1 MKKNEI
7 LVFIPTYNEQENVRE
22 ICSRLLNLSLD
33 LDILFIDDDSP
44 DGTGDVLDQLAKQ
57 HSNLHVI
64 HRAGKLGIGSAH
76 LDGISWAYD
85 NGYSTLITMDCDFT
99 HKPETIPEFLQQSDD
114 HDIVIGSRFLHK
126 ESLRE
131 WNLYRKA
138 FIHLGHFLT
147 RKLLRLRYDATGAF
161 RLYNLEKIPSEMFNL
176 IESESYSFFFE
187 SLFILNLNGI
197 PIKQISI
204 DLPARTYGHSK
215 QSFNGAFKTL
225 LQLICIFLTSRTNV
239 EKFKYFDISSIDFSN
254 VKDQQGW
261 DDYWKRKKTPT
272 SFVYDTISAIYRKLI
287 IKRSLNFFI
296 KKHFSKNTEILHAGC
311 GSGQVDVDIRDYI
324 SITAFD
330 ISPEALI
337 FYKRVNADSC
347 QLIHGDLFDISKE
360 DESFDGIYNLGV
372 FEHFSHAELQK
383 ILNEFHRILRPGGKI
398 IIFWPP
404 RFGFS
409 VIVLR
414 MIHFVLNDI
423 LKKNVKLHPDEP
435 SLLKSKEQAENLLL
449 ASKFQMIDYYF
460 GIKDL
465 FTQSVVVGQKNES
478 I

>member
-1 MKKNEI
+1 M
-7 LVFIPTYNEQENVRE
+7 
-22 ICSRLLNLSLD
+22 
-33 LDILFIDDDSP
+33 
-44 DGTGDVLDQLAKQ
+44 
-57 HSNLHVI
+57 
-64 HRAGKLGIGSAH
+64 
-76 LDGISWAYD
+76 
-85 NGYSTLITMDCDFT
+85 
-99 HKPETIPEFLQQSDD
+99 ETQ
-114 HDIVIGSRFLHK
+114 
-126 ESLRE
+126 
-131 WNLYRKA
+131 
-138 FIHLGHFLT
+138 
-147 RKLLRLRYDATGAF
+147 
-161 RLYNLEKIPSEMFNL
+161 
-176 IESESYSFFFE
+176 
-187 SLFILNLNGI
+187 
-197 PIKQISI
+197 
-204 DLPARTYGHSK
+204 
-215 QSFNGAFKTL
+215 
-225 LQLICIFLTSRTNV
+225 
-239 EKFKYFDISSIDFSN
+239 
-254 VKDQQGW
+254 
-261 DDYWKRKKTPT
+261 KTPT

>member
-1 MKKNEI
+1 MENNKI

-22 ICSRLLNLSLD
+22 ICRRILNLNLD
-33 LDILFIDDDSP
+33 LDILFIDDNSP

-64 HRAGKLGIGSAH
+64 HRTGKLGIGSAH
-76 LDGISWAYD
+76 LEGISWAYD

-99 HKPETIPEFLQQSDD
+99 HKPESIPEFLQQSDD

-126 ESLRE
+126 ENLRE
-131 WNLYRKA
+131 WNLFRKA
-138 FIHLGHFLT
+138 LTHLGHFLT
-147 RKLLRLRYDATGAF
+147 RKLLRIRYDATGAF
-161 RLYNLEKIPSEMFNL
+161 RLYNLEKIPSGMFNL

-204 DLPARTYGHSK
+204 NLPARTYGHSK
-215 QSFNGAFKTL
+215 QSFNGVFKTL
-225 LQLICIFLTSRTNV
+225 FQLISIFLTSRTNV
-239 EKFKYFDISSIDFSN
+239 EKFKYIDISSIDFSN

-272 SFVYDTISAIYRKLI
+272 SFIYDTISAIYRKLI

-324 SITAFD
+324 SITALD

-337 FYKRVNADSC
+337 FYKRVNADNC

-372 FEHFSHAELQK
+372 FEHFSHAELQR

-409 VIVLR
+409 VIVLK

-423 LKKNVKLHPDEP
+423 LKKNVKLHPDES

-449 ASKFQMIDYYF
+449 ASNFRMIDYYF